1 MAEEYRIAYTDNPDD
16 ADFTVVGLG
25 IRDFNEQHAG
35 SSGHRH
41 LCLFLHAPDDTVVGG
56 LVGSTFYKWLCIELL
71 WVKEEL
77 RGQGHGQRLLA
88 QAEQEARR
96 RGAKG
101 AFLDTF
107 SFQAPDF
114 YKKNGYEVF
123 GVLQDFPEGHQ
134 RYYLRKR
141 L

>member
-1 MAEEYRIAYTDNPDD
+1 MADQHRIEYTEQPDD
-16 ADFTVVGLG
+16 ADWTVVGFG
-25 IRDFNEQHAG
+25 IRDFNERHAG
-35 SSGHRH
+35 PTGHRR

-56 LVGSTFYKWLCIELL
+56 LIGATYYHWFYIDLL

-77 RGQGHGQRLLA
+77 RGQGHGRRLLS

-107 SFQAPDF
+107 SFQAPEF
-114 YKKNGYEVF
+114 YRRNGYEVF
-123 GVLQDFPEGHQ
+123 GELSDFPAGHT
-134 RYYLRKR
+134 RFYLKKEF
-141 L
+141 